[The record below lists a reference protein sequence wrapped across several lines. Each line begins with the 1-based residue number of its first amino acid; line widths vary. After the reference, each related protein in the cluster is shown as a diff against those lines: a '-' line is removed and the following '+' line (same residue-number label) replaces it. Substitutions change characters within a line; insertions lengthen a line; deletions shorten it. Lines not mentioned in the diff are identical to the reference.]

1 MAVEVWP
8 PSVTKSEV
16 EGVEWSAPCGPGL
29 SRSPAAW
36 GGPCLACVR
45 CRGGRVKVMSVWV
58 SGVT

>member
-36 GGPCLACVR
+36 GGPCLA
-45 CRGGRVKVMSVWV
+45 
-58 SGVT
+58 